1 METPMTDDVVTLIK
15 AQHREME
22 RLLDQAAQED
32 ADTLALLRQVN
43 ELLGPH
49 SEAEE
54 SFVYPAIEKADPE
67 EAEEVQ
73 DGAAEHHH
81 IEELLG
87 QLLEEDPDDPGYDG
101 KLAAMVGEL
110 RHHIEEE
117 EQELLPVLETKASSD
132 KRADLA
138 GRFAEATGWT
148 GKGGGD
154 RGSTDA
160 QPTRAEL
167 YDKAKEQKVPGR
179 SGMNKAELAEAVD
192 DGGLKRVGMLPRQ

>member
-1 METPMTDDVVTLIK
+1 MTDDVVTLIK

-22 RLLDQAAQED
+22 RLLDQAAEED
-32 ADTLALLRQVN
+32 ADILVLLRQVN
-43 ELLGPH
+43 ELLIPH

-117 EQELLPVLETKASSD
+117 EQELLPVLETKASSE

-138 GRFAEATGWT
+138 TRFAEATGWA
-148 GKGGGD
+148 G
-154 RGSTDA
+154 RPDA

-167 YDKAKEQKVPGR
+167 YDKAKEQQVPGR
-179 SGMNKAELAEAVD
+179 SAMSKAELAEAVD
-192 DGGLKRVGMLPRQ
+192 DGGLKRIGMLPGHNR

>member
-1 METPMTDDVVTLIK
+1 MTDDVVTLIK

-43 ELLGPH
+43 ELLIPH

-67 EAEEVQ
+67 EAEEIQ

-81 IEELLG
+81 IEELLS
-87 QLLEEDPDDPGYDG
+87 QLLQEDPDDPGYDG

-110 RHHIEEE
+110 RHHVEEE
-117 EQELLPVLETKASSD
+117 EQDLLPVLETKASSQT
-132 KRADLA
+132 RATLA
-138 GRFAEATGWT
+138 ARFAEATGWT
-148 GKGGGD
+148 GGP
-154 RGSTDA
+154 DA

-179 SGMNKAELAEAVD
+179 SGMNKAELAEAVED
-192 DGGLKRVGMLPRQ
+192 K

>member
-1 METPMTDDVVTLIK
+1 MTDDVVTLIK

-22 RLLDQAAQED
+22 RLLDQAAEED

-43 ELLGPH
+43 ELLIPH

-117 EQELLPVLETKASSD
+117 EQELLPVLETKASSE

-138 GRFAEATGWT
+138 TRFAEATGWAS
-148 GKGGGD
+148 
-154 RGSTDA
+154 RPDA

-167 YDKAKEQKVPGR
+167 YDKAKEQQVPGR
-179 SGMNKAELAEAVD
+179 SAMSKAELAEAVD
-192 DGGLKRVGMLPRQ
+192 DGGLKRIGMLPGHNR

>member
-1 METPMTDDVVTLIK
+1 METPMTNDNDVVTLIK

-22 RLLDQAAQED
+22 RLLDQAAQEN
-32 ADTLALLRQVN
+32 ADTFALLRQVH
-43 ELLGPH
+43 ELLIPH

-54 SFVYPAIEKADPE
+54 SFVYPAIEKSDPE
-67 EAEEVQ
+67 EAEEVH

-87 QLLEEDPDDPGYDG
+87 QLLEQDPDEPGFDG

-117 EQELLPVLETKASSD
+117 EQELLPVLETKASSE

-138 GRFAEATGWT
+138 VRFAETTGWT
-148 GKGGGD
+148 GKGSSD
-154 RGSTDA
+154 LDE
-160 QPTRAEL
+160 PTRDEL
-167 YDKAKEQKVPGR
+167 YDKAREQRVPGR
-179 SGMNKAELAEAVD
+179 SAMNKAELAEAVD
-192 DGGLKRVGMLPRQ
+192 HGLKQVGMAP

>member
-1 METPMTDDVVTLIK
+1 M
-15 AQHREME
+15 
-22 RLLDQAAQED
+22 
-32 ADTLALLRQVN
+32 N
-43 ELLGPH
+43 ELLVPH
-49 SEAEE
+49 AEAEE
-54 SFVYPAIEKADPE
+54 SFVYPTIEKADPE

-87 QLLEEDPDDPGYDG
+87 QLLEEDPDDPGNDG

-110 RHHIEEE
+110 RHHVEE
-117 EQELLPVLETKASSD
+117 EQELLPVLETRASSER
-132 KRADLA
+132 RADLA
-138 GRFAEATGWT
+138 ARFAHATGWT
-148 GKGGGD
+148 GKGSSD
-154 RGSTDA
+154 LGSTDA

-192 DGGLKRVGMLPRQ
+192 DA

>member
-1 METPMTDDVVTLIK
+1 MTDDVVTLIK

-32 ADTLALLRQVN
+32 ADTLALLRQVH
-43 ELLGPH
+43 ELLIPH

-101 KLAAMVGEL
+101 KLAAMAGEL
-110 RHHIEEE
+110 RHHVEEE
-117 EQELLPVLETKASSD
+117 EQELLPVLETKASSH

-138 GRFAEATGWT
+138 ARFAEATGWT
-148 GKGGGD
+148 GKGSSDLGE
-154 RGSTDA
+154 
-160 QPTRAEL
+160 PTRAEL
-167 YDKAKEQKVPGR
+167 YDKAKEQQVPGR
-179 SGMNKAELAEAVD
+179 SAMNKAELAEAVD
-192 DGGLKRVGMLPRQ
+192 HGLKRVGMVS